1 MEKGWIYTL
10 TSTVLQF
17 SMMLYFVFRPDVAN
31 TDGVLRRQNDKTVV
45 AINMIT
51 REIRE
56 TRMA

>member
-1 MEKGWIYTL
+1 MEKGWIINTL

-45 AINMIT
+45 AII
-51 REIRE
+51 
-56 TRMA
+56 